1 MSSTRDHRSVTEM
14 HRRLHWG
21 TVRAARVPPSL
32 AQLFLCAPWIAPRR
46 LAFADT
52 THGNG
57 GVKEDPGVESVRAAS
72 TGHGPWF
79 ERGQPAYHGPCRRR
93 VRGPR
98 AATGWVQ
105 TRRRPHRPIPR
116 GAGCGDAPVR
126 LRRTRRFAILREPR
140 GWSDMRGSYG
150 ERRR

>member
-79 ERGQPAYHGPCRRR
+79 ERGQPAYHGPCQTARSVAPLRD
-93 VRGPR
+93 R
-98 AATGWVQ
+98 AGCRCAAS
-105 TRRRPHRPIPR
+105 HAPIPCA
-116 GAGCGDAPVR
+116 AGCGGGPVR
-126 LRRTRRFAILREPR
+126 LHRTCRFAILREPR
-140 GWSDMRGSYG
+140 GLV
-150 ERRR
+150 